1 MVPLRNACSGNCEHS
16 DLNLLSHLL
25 CECGVI
31 SLCIRKRQ
39 LFERLTVILLPM
51 ETNDSTGAAPAGHG
65 EQTGTITTTTSNPP
79 AVLARSTSHSVT
91 DAVHVKNPNAR
102 QTWGREL
109 DYVLSSMGW
118 AIGLGNV
125 WRFPYL
131 CYQNGGGAFLLPY
144 VIMLFFAGLPLYF
157 MEVALGQYSSS
168 GLIKVWKAVPP
179 MRGLGYGQLFMSIY
193 VSIFY
198 NVVLAYCLYYFFASF
213 TSRLPWIGCSN
224 DWNTRLCSEI
234 YDECLADGGIVTED
248 RNCTKLEDLSQDEL
262 THYNITRI
270 PRTDRFN
277 ASLYQDPFI
286 HLRALPSQEYWKN
299 EVLQESSS
307 MNETGTLVW
316 KLTLCLLLAWVIV
329 FLCLIKGVKSAGK
342 VVYFTATFP
351 FVVIFILLIRAATL
365 EGHLEGV
372 RFYIYPEWERLRH
385 AVIWRDAAVQI
396 FFSLGAGGGG
406 LLTLASYNKF
416 HSHCYRNSVFV
427 AVVNCLTSFVSGFM
441 IFSIVGY
448 MAHKLNKSV
457 KDFAHDDLSGFGLV
471 FVACPEALAK
481 FPGAP
486 FWSIMFFFMLILLAV
501 DSQFVSVEVI
511 VTVFIDQFP
520 DLLRPRR
527 SLVTGITCFLMF
539 LLGLP
544 IVTNAGGYW
553 MALYNNYAVNFV
565 PLVAGILLTC
575 NISYIYGYRRFLDDI
590 RVMIGT
596 HIVDH
601 WHFWFW
607 PFNWLIATP
616 ILLAVVLICHWAF
629 DEEPTYNGMAFPGWA
644 TAIGY
649 LMMMTALLCFPA
661 FWVYDFVRKPS
672 LITWEDIRL
681 SSIIQRLR
689 LITEP
694 HKTWGPLR
702 TGHRLASWEIHD
714 QNGTTMGGD
723 VVPDTATPIHPIP
736 LTTLPLLDNVGD

>member
-1 MVPLRNACSGNCEHS
+1 MSSAA
-16 DLNLLSHLL
+16 D
-25 CECGVI
+25 
-31 SLCIRKRQ
+31 
-39 LFERLTVILLPM
+39 
-51 ETNDSTGAAPAGHG
+51 DSAAASPAGPG
-65 EQTGTITTTTSNPP
+65 EQGATITTTTSNPP
-79 AVLARSTSHSVT
+79 ALSRSTSHVIA
-91 DAVHVKNPNAR
+91 DAVHVKTPNAR
-102 QTWGREL
+102 ETWGSEL
-109 DYVLSSMGW
+109 DYVLSSMGL

-144 VIMLFFAGLPLYF
+144 TLMLLFAGLPLYF
-157 MEVALGQYSSS
+157 MEVALGQYCSS
-168 GLIKVWKAVPP
+168 GLIKVWRAVPP
-179 MRGLGYGQLFMSIY
+179 MRGLGYGQLFMSVY

-198 NVVLAYCLYYFFASF
+198 NVVLAYCLYFFFASF

-224 DWNTRLCSEI
+224 SWNTRLCSEI
-234 YDECLADGGIVTED
+234 YEECIEDGGIVTD
-248 RNCTKLEDLSQDEL
+248 DKNCTRLDDLNQDEL
-262 THYNITRI
+262 TYYNVTII
-270 PRTDRFN
+270 PRNGTYN
-277 ASLYQDPFI
+277 TSLYRDPFI
-286 HLRALPSQEYWKN
+286 HVRALPSQEYWKN

-316 KLTLCLLLAWVIV
+316 KLTLCLLLAWVLI

-365 EGHLEGV
+365 EGHEEGV
-372 RFYIYPEWERLRH
+372 RYYIYPEWERLKH

-416 HSHCYRNSVFV
+416 HSNCYRNSVFV
-427 AVVNCLTSFVSGFM
+427 AVVNCLTSFISGFM

-486 FWSIMFFFMLILLAV
+486 FWSLMFFFMLILLAV
-501 DSQFVSVEVI
+501 DSQFVGVEVI
-511 VTVFIDQFP
+511 VTVLIDEFP
-520 DLLRPRR
+520 DILRPRR
-527 SLVTGITCFLMF
+527 TLVTGIACFVMF
-539 LLGLP
+539 ILGLP

-553 MALYNNYAVNFV
+553 MALYNNYAVSFV

-575 NISYIYGYRRFLDDI
+575 NISYIYGFRRFLDDI

-596 HIVDH
+596 RIVDH

-607 PFNWLIATP
+607 LGNWLVATP
-616 ILLAVVLICHWAF
+616 LLLGIVLICHWAF
-629 DEEPTYNGMAFPGWA
+629 DEAPTYNGMAFPGWA

-661 FWVYDFVRKPS
+661 FWVYDFVRKPT
-672 LITWEDIRL
+672 LITWEDIRP
-681 SSIIQRLR
+681 SSIIQRLK
-689 LITEP
+689 LITRP
-694 HKTWGPLR
+694 SISWGPLLAEN
-702 TGHRLASWEIHD
+702 RLKSWDLHEKR
-714 QNGTTMGGD
+714 GTTMGGKVDPNARPHEPVIMSRIEEEPDGGAPRTFHYAVFENEPESD
-723 VVPDTATPIHPIP
+723 V
-736 LTTLPLLDNVGD
+736 LP

>member
-1 MVPLRNACSGNCEHS
+1 
-16 DLNLLSHLL
+16 
-25 CECGVI
+25 
-31 SLCIRKRQ
+31 
-39 LFERLTVILLPM
+39 M
-51 ETNDSTGAAPAGHG
+51 EPNDSAGAAPAGPG

-79 AVLARSTSHSVT
+79 AILARSTSHSVT

-277 ASLYQDPFI
+277 TSLYQDPFI

-316 KLTLCLLLAWVIV
+316 KLTLCLLLAWSIV

-342 VVYFTATFP
+342 VCHHSSP
-351 FVVIFILLIRAATL
+351 
-365 EGHLEGV
+365 H
-372 RFYIYPEWERLRH
+372 
-385 AVIWRDAAVQI
+385 
-396 FFSLGAGGGG
+396 GA
-406 LLTLASYNKF
+406 
-416 HSHCYRNSVFV
+416 
-427 AVVNCLTSFVSGFM
+427 
-441 IFSIVGY
+441 I
-448 MAHKLNKSV
+448 
-457 KDFAHDDLSGFGLV
+457 DFNLS
-471 FVACPEALAK
+471 
-481 FPGAP
+481 
-486 FWSIMFFFMLILLAV
+486 
-501 DSQFVSVEVI
+501 
-511 VTVFIDQFP
+511 
-520 DLLRPRR
+520 
-527 SLVTGITCFLMF
+527 
-539 LLGLP
+539 P
-544 IVTNAGGYW
+544 IAG
-553 MALYNNYAVNFV
+553 
-565 PLVAGILLTC
+565 T
-575 NISYIYGYRRFLDDI
+575 
-590 RVMIGT
+590 
-596 HIVDH
+596 
-601 WHFWFW
+601 
-607 PFNWLIATP
+607 
-616 ILLAVVLICHWAF
+616 
-629 DEEPTYNGMAFPGWA
+629 
-644 TAIGY
+644 
-649 LMMMTALLCFPA
+649 
-661 FWVYDFVRKPS
+661 K
-672 LITWEDIRL
+672 
-681 SSIIQRLR
+681 
-689 LITEP
+689 
-694 HKTWGPLR
+694 
-702 TGHRLASWEIHD
+702 
-714 QNGTTMGGD
+714 
-723 VVPDTATPIHPIP
+723 
-736 LTTLPLLDNVGD
+736 